1 MMPCMHIVTNARL
14 STLFTR
20 SSEKVEIEV
29 VFPVASDVCTCRC
42 VCVCVSAC
50 VCVCVGKKCYKT
62 YYM

>member
-42 VCVCVSAC
+42 VCVCVFIVSVCLC
-50 VCVCVGKKCYKT
+50 VFV
-62 YYM
+62 